1 MMAAMDGPAVV
12 IGVGNVLLH
21 DDGVG
26 VRVVEAL
33 RSELER
39 DPGALPEATRLVDG
53 GTLGV
58 DLLPNVEGA
67 RSLLLLD
74 AVDLDQ
80 PAGTVSVLRGD
91 DILTAAGTWGE
102 CIPGGVGELL
112 SVARLMGWLPA
123 SVALVG
129 VQVDDTSYGEGL
141 SEPVAAALPRAV
153 ERARHELRELD
164 ELAEMARPRS
174 DGTVAAEGAT
184 A

>member
-1 MMAAMDGPAVV
+1 MIPDAEGPAVV
-12 IGVGNVLLH
+12 IGVGNVLLG

-26 VRVVEAL
+26 VRAVEAL
-33 RSELER
+33 RAIAER

-58 DLLPNVEGA
+58 DLLADVEGA
-67 RSLLLLD
+67 RSLLLID

-80 PAGTVSVLRGD
+80 PAGTVTVLRGAE
-91 DILTAAGTWGE
+91 IQAAGAAWGR

-112 SVARLMGWLPA
+112 AVARLMGWLPQ

-129 VQVDDTSYGEGL
+129 VQVGKTELGAGL

-153 ERARHELRELD
+153 AAVLD
-164 ELAEMARPRS
+164 HLS
-174 DGTVAAEGAT
+174 QLGGLVATAGGPGGGSPKGAT